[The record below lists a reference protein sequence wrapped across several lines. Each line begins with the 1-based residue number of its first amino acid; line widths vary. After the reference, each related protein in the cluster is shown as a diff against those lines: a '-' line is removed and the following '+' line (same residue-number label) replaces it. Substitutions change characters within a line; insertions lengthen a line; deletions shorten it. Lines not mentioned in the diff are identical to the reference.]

1 MTDEQLK
8 TIYQLYADLWRLFKA
23 YHDAKTDEQ
32 WDECTEQGAKLVE
45 KYGED
50 ARPLMLDTVELIERR
65 CNHG

>member
-8 TIYQLYADLWRLFKA
+8 TVYQLYADLWRLFKA

-32 WDECTEQGAKLVE
+32 WDACTEQGAKLVE

-50 ARPLMLDTVELIERR
+50 ARPLILDTVELIERR
-65 CNHG
+65 CKHG

>member
-8 TIYQLYADLWRLFKA
+8 TVYQLYADLWRLFKA

-45 KYGED
+45 KIWRGCKTIDVRYDRTNREE
-50 ARPLMLDTVELIERR
+50 M
-65 CNHG
+65 